1 MNDTTEEWLGLQDKV
16 VLITGAGRGRS
27 AAHAHRFSMP
37 GARVVLGD
45 TGQEQQ

>member
-16 VLITGAGRGRS
+16 VLITGAGRGRG
-27 AAHAHRFSMP
+27 AAHAHRFSML